1 MLTIKQAWIVDRS
14 AAAGPPTL
22 ASVELID
29 HATQAVLY
37 VDHST
42 LATTNSFV
50 LQSAQQS
57 TGPWVSDG
65 TVATAAAA
73 TISAAAGSTNLSIR
87 VVGPIGPWVRPVI
100 NTASSGGYDFL
111 LIAVAP

>member
-22 ASVELID
+22 ASVEIGD
-29 HATQAVLY
+29 NVKRAVLY

-42 LATTNSFV
+42 LATTNSFS
-50 LQSAQQS
+50 LQSAQAS
-57 TGPWVSDG
+57 TGPWVIDG
-65 TVATAAAA
+65 STFTAAAA
-73 TISAAAGSTNLSIR
+73 AIAAATGSTNLTIR
-87 VVGPIGPWVRPVI
+87 VSGPIGPWVRPVI

-111 LIAVAP
+111 LIGVS